1 MSIKT
6 KIVAVLSW
14 LQGKTAPAVAPVQPV
29 VTAPGPTWL
38 NPKEALDKVTALYHT
53 AIEHA
58 DSALNTLA
66 AQRDSHL
73 QSIAALHA
81 QVTEHDSHIVELQG
95 VKDQVVSA
103 LSPAKEVAV
112 VADSQQITG
121 APL

>member
-1 MSIKT
+1 MSIKSNV
-6 KIVAVLSW
+6 VAFLSW
-14 LQGKTAPAVAPVQPV
+14 LQGKTAPAAPPVQPV
-29 VTAPGPTWL
+29 VSAPSQMWL

-53 AIEHA
+53 AIEQA

-81 QVTEHDSHIVELQG
+81 QVTEHDSHIIELQG

-103 LSPAKEVAV
+103 LSPAKEVPV
-112 VADSQQITG
+112 GDVSQQLTG
-121 APL
+121 SPL